1 MSLFV
6 WDMDKHL
13 YAFIENR
20 DAPDRLAH
28 TSITAAGPL
37 LAAGEFIVGKEGRLK
52 DIEFSSGHY
61 KPKYEHFLQMFKW
74 FRNRGL
80 AVGRKFV
87 RWDGHDWPSDD
98 FKNLLD
104 NVID

>member
-1 MSLFV
+1 MNKDLFAYV
-6 WDMDKHL
+6 ED
-13 YAFIENR
+13 R

-28 TSITAAGPL
+28 TSITAGGPL
-37 LAAGEFIVGKEGRLK
+37 LAAGELIVGKEGMLK
-52 DIEFSSGHY
+52 GIEFASGHY